1 MSWLNPG
8 PNYGYRITQIDEH
21 PWNTLITM
29 KEILRL
35 EPGSMTF
42 VGSESEIHER
52 YWREAEPQLFELGKK
67 PIFQIDVTPIHP
79 HVVETKPRT
88 PFKPYAL

>member
-8 PNYGYRITQIDEH
+8 PNYGYRLVKIDDH

-29 KEILRL
+29 KEILKL
-35 EPGSMTF
+35 DPGSFEF
-42 VGSESEIHER
+42 VGDECQSHENFWRKESPHF
-52 YWREAEPQLFELGKK
+52 FEKGKK
-67 PIFQIDVTPIHP
+67 PVFQIDSTPIHP
-79 HVVETKPRT
+79 HVVETRPRT